1 MRLDKFLSECTPM
14 SRKEIKAA
22 VKAGKVTVND
32 AVAKASDM
40 KIDEARDEV
49 FFCGE
54 KTEYKKFIYLMMNKP
69 AGYVSANEDKHYPVV
84 IDLLPEKY
92 RHYNPFCVG
101 RLDIDTEGLLLITN
115 DGEYAHKMTS
125 PKKEVYKKYFA
136 RLDKPAEEKD
146 KEVFLKGIE
155 FKEYI
160 TKPAFLEMTEK
171 PDEVYISICE
181 GKFHQVKKM
190 CAYVGKEVIYLKRVS
205 VGDILLDEN
214 LKLGEVKEINVE

>member
-14 SRKEIKAA
+14 SRKEIKSA
-22 VKAGKVTVND
+22 VKAGKITVNG
-32 AVAKASDM
+32 AFAKAADM
-40 KIDEARDEV
+40 KIDESSDEII
-49 FFCGE
+49 FSGE
-54 KTEYKKFIYLMMNKP
+54 RIEYKKFIYLMMNKP

-101 RLDIDTEGLLLITN
+101 RLDIDTEGLLLLTN

-125 PKKEVYKKYFA
+125 PKKEVYKRYFA

-146 KEVFLKGIE
+146 IEIFKNGIE
-155 FKEYI
+155 FKEYT
-160 TKPAFLEMTEK
+160 TKPAVLEITEN
-171 PDEVYISICE
+171 PDEVYVNICE

-190 CAYVGKEVIYLKRVS
+190 CAYVGKEVVYLKRVS
-205 VGDILLDEN
+205 IGDIILDEN
-214 LKLGEVKEINVE
+214 LGLGEVKEIYIQ